1 MMNTMDFGAG
11 LDLVGSWENIR
22 TGEVINIRDTIMM
35 DNQMIGLT
43 TDGRKIPFEN
53 LQSFVKSDIAKPNT
67 PPRRT
72 NIPQKRTQ
80 RPSKPFID
88 DVDREQNWGATD
100 NADSSTDAAASD
112 AGYEILPEDMDLLR
126 KPLPRKED
134 TNKVQKPESLN
145 PISTVLDGL
154 KKSEQPKINFS
165 IKWDNIPE
173 GIIFLKKYLQIS
185 ENDITDAIINKFIN
199 VNDIRDKLTS
209 DLKKIIEVGLNPE
222 KKKTKNE

>member
-1 MMNTMDFGAG
+1 MNAMDFGAG
-11 LDLVGSWENIR
+11 LDLTGSWENVR

-35 DNQMIGLT
+35 DNQMIGLS
-43 TDGRKIPFEN
+43 TDGRQIPFEK

-67 PPRRT
+67 PPKRT
-72 NIPQKRTQ
+72 NISQKRTP
-80 RPSKPFID
+80 RPSKPFVD
-88 DVDREQNWGATD
+88 DVDREQNWGATTED
-100 NADSSTDAAASD
+100 VDTSATDS
-112 AGYEILPEDMDLLR
+112 GYEILPEDMDLLR
-126 KPLPRKED
+126 KPLSRRED
-134 TNKVQKPESLN
+134 EDKVQKSEQSN

-199 VNDIRDKLTS
+199 VNDIREKLTA
-209 DLKKIIEVGLNPE
+209 DLKKIVEAGLNPE
-222 KKKTKNE
+222 KKKAKNE